1 MGRSTLLVNRST
13 SKKIYIL
20 EKHRRKVCF
29 YMDTRVSSEDCKISS
44 LNTKK
49 RTKKPGSVDGIEDEY
64 GKFVRL
70 NVIILGED
78 GVGKSALTLRSHKG
92 KFSKKH
98 VFSTSSGCLMRKVD
112 GKIVK
117 FHILDTDESHNNY
130 DIGQASIVVYDITN
144 KDTFVHA
151 QCLIRELRHYAN
163 SDILIALVGN
173 KSDLESCHV
182 VEYQN
187 AKISAKKKGFV
198 FKNLY
203 ETVAE
208 TSNMAI
214 ALADNNVWSKRT
226 VKFEEVSAY
235 AEENGLIF
243 LETSAKND
251 QNVHEIFRQIAEKFY
266 ENTLMNPKEP
276 NSKKQRCEER

>member
-1 MGRSTLLVNRST
+1 MGQIKVISQQINI
-13 SKKIYIL
+13 KKIYIL

-49 RTKKPGSVDGIEDEY
+49 RTKKPGSDDGIVDE
-64 GKFVRL
+64 KFVRL

-98 VFSTSSGCLMRKVD
+98 VVSTSSGMQKVD

-130 DIGQASIVVYDITN
+130 DIAQAAIVVYDITN

-187 AKISAKKKGFV
+187 AKIHAKKKGFV
-198 FKNLY
+198 FKKLY

-208 TSNMAI
+208 TSNIAI
-214 ALADNNVWSKRT
+214 ALADDNVWSKRT
-226 VKFEEVSAY
+226 VKYEEVSAY

-266 ENTLMNPKEP
+266 ENTIMNPREP
-276 NSKKQRCEER
+276 NSKKQRCEEK